1 MRQRVPGEI
10 TPLKEVIRR
19 VAEEAIEQCD
29 GSVVEA
35 ARALDIGKTTL
46 FRWRKEWRKTLA
58 QRAKKGS
65 RGGRGRKIVS
75 GLGGQ
80 YRTETGEESASGL
93 WLLCG
98 C

>member
-35 ARALDIGKTTL
+35 ARALGIGKTTL

-58 QRAKKGS
+58 QRAKK
-65 RGGRGRKIVS
+65 VVAAAA
-75 GLGGQ
+75 
-80 YRTETGEESASGL
+80 GEKS
-93 WLLCG
+93 
-98 C
+98 

>member
-58 QRAKKGS
+58 QRAKN
-65 RGGRGRKIVS
+65 VVAAAA
-75 GLGGQ
+75 
-80 YRTETGEESASGL
+80 GEKS
-93 WLLCG
+93 
-98 C
+98 